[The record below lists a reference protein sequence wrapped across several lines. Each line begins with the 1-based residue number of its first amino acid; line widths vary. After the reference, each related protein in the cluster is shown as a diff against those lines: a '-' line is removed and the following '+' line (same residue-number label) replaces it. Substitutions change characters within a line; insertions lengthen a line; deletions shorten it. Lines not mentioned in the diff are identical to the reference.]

1 MSECYYFVEHD
12 ETKLFG
18 QITYLEH
25 FISLT
30 FAYNNYNRECHG
42 LKKQIEMII
51 FEPLLSTFL
60 TQASFLDAAGAVANV
75 GSRLKPNHQKQI

>member
-1 MSECYYFVEHD
+1 
-12 ETKLFG
+12 
-18 QITYLEH
+18 
-25 FISLT
+25 
-30 FAYNNYNRECHG
+30 
-42 LKKQIEMII
+42 MII